1 MSQRKARFIIV
12 EDDSIMGMEMTDIIE
27 SFGYEVLDVV
37 DSGAAAIKSVK
48 RYEPDMILMDI
59 RLKGDMDGIEASRQ
73 IRSFTQKPITFITG
87 YKDNGTVQRAAMI
100 SNSVFLTKPVD
111 FDQLRISLQQNLSN
125 SI

>member
-59 RLKGDMDGIEASRQ
+59 RLKGDMDGIETSRQ
-73 IRSFTQKPITFITG
+73 IRSFTQVPITFITG
-87 YKDNGTVQRAAMI
+87 YKDNSTFQRAAMI

-111 FDQLRISLQQNLSN
+111 FDQLRIALQQNLSN